1 MRIVTSL
8 VACLS
13 LLSIASVARAADPA
27 SPVGDAAAA
36 SASPSVPAAD
46 APTAQPK
53 PKEEPRE
60 LRRAYVS
67 FSPVH
72 LVFPVVELT
81 AEVRLHPRIGIAAI
95 GGFGNV
101 KASGLSIPIWEAGGQ
116 FVAYPVGD
124 FDHGMQLGAEA
135 LYMGASAQKSEA
147 GTTVTASAAGLSTGA
162 FVGYKLATRVGFT
175 FNLQAGVAYLTA
187 SGDAKA
193 TGSSATATASAS
205 TWAPLVNANV
215 GWSF

>member
-1 MRIVTSL
+1 MRILPSL
-8 VACLS
+8 LACFSVLS
-13 LLSIASVARAADPA
+13 LASVARAADPV
-27 SPVGDAAAA
+27 SPATDVAPTATPAR
-36 SASPSVPAAD
+36 AAD
-46 APTAQPK
+46 APTTPPK
-53 PKEEPRE
+53 PKDEPRE
-60 LRRAYVS
+60 LRRVYVA

-72 LVFPVVELT
+72 LIFPVVELT
-81 AEVRLHPRIGIAAI
+81 AEVRLHPRIGVAAI
-95 GGFGNV
+95 GAFGNV
-101 KASGLSIPIWEAGGQ
+101 KASNVSIPVWEAGGQ

-147 GTTVTASAAGLSTGA
+147 GTTVTANAAGLSTGA

-175 FNLQAGVAYLTA
+175 FNVQGGVAYLTA

-193 TGSSATATASAS
+193 TGTNATASVSRSA
-205 TWAPLVNANV
+205 WGPLVNANM